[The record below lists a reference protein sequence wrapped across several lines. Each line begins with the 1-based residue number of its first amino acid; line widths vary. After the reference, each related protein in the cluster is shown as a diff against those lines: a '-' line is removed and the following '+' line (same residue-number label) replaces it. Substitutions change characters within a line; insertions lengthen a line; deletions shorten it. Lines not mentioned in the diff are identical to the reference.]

1 MKDDLKFHY
10 KDCTKA
16 GEDVSEDLLKM
27 NENSVKGICGLRNLG
42 NTCFMN
48 SALQC
53 LSHSVDLSKYFLMK
67 FNLQEVN
74 KNNKYGSGGAIAS
87 AYQNLI
93 SELWFVIS

>member
-16 GEDVSEDLLKM
+16 GEDVSEDLLKI

-48 SALQC
+48 SGL
-53 LSHSVDLSKYFLMK
+53 
-67 FNLQEVN
+67 
-74 KNNKYGSGGAIAS
+74 
-87 AYQNLI
+87 
-93 SELWFVIS
+93 